1 MYICVQEGNIWE
13 VQQQDNQRKHSSH
26 NNVGHQRRRRQE
38 CQALREMH
46 MLTTKMQQH
55 IHDTATHSWRQDV
68 WESAT
73 GLRDK
78 NPIGFGSKTN
88 KNIRTGTY
96 LVYTENQQKRRNG
109 NGVALNTEPIQ
120 NMLSVD
126 ARAGTRR
133 WAHRRAHQQSETGR
147 HHNRDVVSECK
158 MVMSSRDVDL

>member
-1 MYICVQEGNIWE
+1 MSVPQKDARDHSKTFMNNTSIWE
-13 VQQQDNQRKHSSH
+13 MLDGCNSF
-26 NNVGHQRRRRQE
+26 RQ
-38 CQALREMH
+38 
-46 MLTTKMQQH
+46 
-55 IHDTATHSWRQDV
+55 RQDV
-68 WESAT
+68 WESAK

-88 KNIRTGTY
+88 KNIRTGAY
-96 LVYTENQQKRRNG
+96 LVCTENQQKRRNG

-126 ARAGTRR
+126 AQAGTRR